1 MSTENSQTV
10 TMYYYF
16 DKQGKQIWTSNET
29 LALMRAKE
37 YDSEVF
43 RVEQPITEKK

>member
-1 MSTENSQTV
+1 MSEEQKTV
-10 TMYYYF
+10 MYYYF

-43 RVEQPITEKK
+43 RVEQPVTEKK

>member
-1 MSTENSQTV
+1 MSETV
-10 TMYYYF
+10 KMYYYF
-16 DKQGKQIWTSNET
+16 DAQGRQIWTSNET

-43 RVEQPITEKK
+43 RVEQPVEKKK